1 MEHNIKPLET
11 HHALTDLLDQQEK
24 LDAKI
29 IKVKAIV
36 THREQTM
43 ARCAATCASLE
54 QLPFDHAAVRRADEQ
69 YLHAEEAWKD
79 ALRSLA
85 DLQDEQLFNSDVQAG
100 LVCRCILEMSDA
112 LTDLEKRLS
121 HHGI

>member
-69 YLHAEEAWKD
+69 YLHAEEAWKIFSCA
-79 ALRSLA
+79 ALQTCRTNSCSIRTCRTRS
-85 DLQDEQLFNSDVQAG
+85 
-100 LVCRCILEMSDA
+100 
-112 LTDLEKRLS
+112 RLPL
-121 HHGI
+121 HPRNVPML